1 MRAATSTPRFA
12 HSIANVPAVLLMSGW
27 VRTIR
32 DTKVLNGQPMNN
44 KRSRGRGH
52 GGHPHNGKKHM
63 PMRPQTFDSNGPEV
77 RVRGNAHQVLEK
89 YLQLAR
95 DAQAAGDR
103 IAAENYY
110 QHAEHYYRVI
120 NSMNQQAGQQQRRPM
135 MGTPADD
142 QPQLGDESDGE
153 NQSEPEGEATVE
165 TTRHAPQ
172 PSDPVTVD

>member
-1 MRAATSTPRFA
+1 
-12 HSIANVPAVLLMSGW
+12 
-27 VRTIR
+27 
-32 DTKVLNGQPMNN
+32 MNN

-52 GGHPHNGKKHM
+52 GGHGHNNNGKKHM
-63 PMRPQTFDSNGPEV
+63 PMRPQTFDSNGPDI

-103 IAAENYY
+103 IAAENFY

-135 MGTPADD
+135 MSTPADD
-142 QPQLGDESDGE
+142 QPHIGDENDGE
-153 NQSEPEGEATVE
+153 GEGEQGVEAQGEATVE
-165 TTRHAPQ
+165 PIGRNQ
-172 PSDPVTVD
+172 PVEPVSVD

>member
-1 MRAATSTPRFA
+1 
-12 HSIANVPAVLLMSGW
+12 
-27 VRTIR
+27 
-32 DTKVLNGQPMNN
+32 MNN

-52 GGHPHNGKKHM
+52 GGHGHNGKKHM
-63 PMRPQTFDSNGPEV
+63 PMRPQTFDSNGPDV

-120 NSMNQQAGQQQRRPM
+120 NSMNQQSGQQRRPM
-135 MGTPADD
+135 MSTPADD
-142 QPQLGDESDGE
+142 QPHLGDEGE
-153 NQSEPEGEATVE
+153 GEQEQQAQAETEGEAVVE
-165 TTRHAPQ
+165 PIGRPQ
-172 PSDPVTVD
+172 PAVDPASVE